1 MQFDL
6 PKEKSSII
14 KVIGVGGGG
23 SNAVNYMFN
32 QGITGVNFVICNTDA
47 QALEL
52 SPVPNKI
59 QLGPHLT
66 EGRGAGSM
74 PTVGMKATEESIEEI
89 KEILEVNTK
98 MVFVTAGMGGGTG
111 TGGAPVVAKAAREMG
126 ILTVGIVTEPF
137 VFEGRRRQNQALEGI
152 AALKENVDTLIVI
165 SNEKMRQMFGNMKL
179 SEAFA
184 KADNILLTAA
194 KGIAEIITVPG
205 YINVDF
211 EDVKTV
217 MTSSGVAIMGSAVAD
232 GEYRAMR
239 AVEQALSSPLLSDND
254 IRGAKH
260 ILLNITSGTEEVL
273 MDEIAQITDYVQ
285 EEAGHGTDII
295 WGNCFDESLGDKLS
309 VTVIATGFETDRER
323 KKKEEGHVK
332 VKIYDLGDDE
342 RKKEEKRKQKEEADA
357 NEAEAKRMEAERLR
371 KETEAKAQA
380 EAEAAREKDRFREEF
395 TAEEQQEE
403 PVEQKRDLYS
413 FEFEINQVSGEAEYN
428 DIENYDELSNV
439 TIDEDHYSGVRF
451 EEDEEENEPMEMELK
466 TRQPE
471 ANKEEP
477 TEKWVIR
484 EVKTD
489 ADAEEEERM
498 KAKKQLNEQSERV
511 KRLKNLS
518 MKFRN
523 PNSLQE
529 LESEPAYKR
538 RNIDLDD
545 VPHSSENNVSRY
557 TLSEKKEDDDR
568 FEIRRN
574 NSFLHDNVD

>member
-52 SPVPNKI
+52 SPIPNKI

-74 PTVGMKATEESIEEI
+74 PEVGRNATEESIEEI

-98 MVFVTAGMGGGTG
+98 MVFITAGMGGGTG
-111 TGGAPVVAKAAREMG
+111 TGGAPVVARAAKEMG

-137 VFEGRRRQNQALEGI
+137 IFEGRRRKTQAEEGIQAL
-152 AALKENVDTLIVI
+152 KDSVDTLIVI

-179 SEAFA
+179 SEAFS

-217 MTSSGVAIMGSAVAD
+217 MTNSGVAIMGSAVAD
-232 GEYRAMR
+232 GEYRALR

-254 IRGAKH
+254 IKGAKH

-285 EEAGHGTDII
+285 EEAGHGSDII
-295 WGNCFDESLGDKLS
+295 WGNCYDESLGDKLC
-309 VTVIATGFETDRER
+309 VTVIATGFETDKQRR
-323 KKKEEGHVK
+323 
-332 VKIYDLGDDE
+332 
-342 RKKEEKRKQKEEADA
+342 QKEES
-357 NEAEAKRMEAERLR
+357 KPKKKITVLSMEDQE
-371 KETEAKAQA
+371 KQA
-380 EAEAAREKDRFREEF
+380 EPQVKLKEEEEKDRFREVKTQEEIPQKNKIE
-395 TAEEQQEE
+395 AEESEE
-403 PVEQKRDLYS
+403 EEMKEQFS
-413 FEFEINQVSGEAEYN
+413 FEFTLNQSLGKTENDDEI
-428 DIENYDELSNV
+428 
-439 TIDEDHYSGVRF
+439 
-451 EEDEEENEPMEMELK
+451 EEEGGDEYPQPLAVEESEEEEPEDYGMELK
-466 TRQPE
+466 TVEPK
-471 ANKEEP
+471 APLVNNEEP
-477 TEKWVIR
+477 KWIIR
-484 EVKTD
+484 
-489 ADAEEEERM
+489 EEEEEEEM
-498 KAKKQLNEQSERV
+498 DPKELEILNKQKERIR
-511 KRLKNLS
+511 RLKNLS
-518 MKFRN
+518 MKFKN

-529 LESEPAYKR
+529 LENEPAYMR
-538 RNIDLDD
+538 RNVELDD
-545 VPHSSENNVSRY
+545 VPHSSEHNVSRY
-557 TLSEKKEDDDR
+557 TLAEKKEEEDR
-568 FEIRRN
+568 FEIRKN